1 VPAAAAAPPARS
13 EGLEALRRL
22 LAEQAFSRAAGAPL
36 VLGNRVELLLD
47 ARENYP
53 AWQAAIEGARRS
65 VHVEMYILR
74 ADAAGQ
80 AFADLLVR
88 KAREGVRVRVLY
100 DWLGALGKTPASFW
114 ARLRGAGVEVRC
126 CNPPRLESPL
136 AWIHRDHR
144 KMIAVDGE
152 VAFVSGLC
160 IGQDWLGF
168 PERGVPA
175 WRDTGVAIRGPAVA
189 DVERAFAEV
198 WASEGAPLPA
208 DEIPRREGLP
218 PAGAQALRVIATSP
232 ETTRL
237 LRLDL
242 LWAAI
247 ARERLWLADAYFV
260 GTPAYLGALRAA
272 AKAGVDVRLLVPS
285 ASDVE
290 LLASFSRTQ
299 YRPLLE
305 SGVRVFEWR
314 GPMMHAKSAVVD
326 GHWSRVGSTNLNL
339 ASWLGNWELDICVDD
354 TAFGAAMEQVYL
366 VDLESSSEIVLEEG
380 RRVHPSAEREP
391 PARARRV
398 APGSA
403 GRAAAAALELGGRV
417 GAAMT
422 RSALAPAEVRSLTL
436 FAAAL
441 FGLAA
446 LAFLLPRLVA
456 VPLGAAAA
464 WLGVAFLAR
473 AARVRRA
480 QARAPAPRGDADSL
494 R

>member
-1 VPAAAAAPPARS
+1 
-13 EGLEALRRL
+13 
-22 LAEQAFSRAAGAPL
+22 
-36 VLGNRVELLLD
+36 
-47 ARENYP
+47 
-53 AWQAAIEGARRS
+53 
-65 VHVEMYILR
+65 
-74 ADAAGQ
+74 
-80 AFADLLVR
+80 
-88 KAREGVRVRVLY
+88 
-100 DWLGALGKTPASFW
+100 
-114 ARLRGAGVEVRC
+114 
-126 CNPPRLESPL
+126 
-136 AWIHRDHR
+136 
-144 KMIAVDGE
+144 
-152 VAFVSGLC
+152 
-160 IGQDWLGF
+160 
-168 PERGVPA
+168 
-175 WRDTGVAIRGPAVA
+175 
-189 DVERAFAEV
+189 
-198 WASEGAPLPA
+198 
-208 DEIPRREGLP
+208 
-218 PAGAQALRVIATSP
+218 
-232 ETTRL
+232 
-237 LRLDL
+237 
-242 LWAAI
+242 
-247 ARERLWLADAYFV
+247 
-260 GTPAYLGALRAA
+260 
-272 AKAGVDVRLLVPS
+272 
-285 ASDVE
+285 
-290 LLASFSRTQ
+290 
-299 YRPLLE
+299 
-305 SGVRVFEWR
+305 
-314 GPMMHAKSAVVD
+314 MMHAKSAVVD

-366 VDLESSSEIVLEEG
+366 ADLESSSEIVLEEG